1 MSRVEKAE
9 LNWKDNHNDASPATF
24 SCAFHEYT
32 LDVIYPNLQRKNLCV
47 IVVMDKKVTHERQPI
62 HSFFLNGSDIDWY
75 NFTEVAHEWYVKE
88 HKRKTLKNLT
98 AFETHEWYVKEHKR
112 KTLKNDFYSLM
123 AEEKRLLDELDS
135 IRNRKTI
142 VKNELSKWES

>member
-88 HKRKTLKNLT
+88 HKRKTLKN
-98 AFETHEWYVKEHKR
+98 
-112 KTLKNDFYSLM
+112 DFYSLM